1 MVSAGDTEISLY
13 IRPGPISIFH
23 LGEGVFL
30 GSQNSKCQDLP
41 KFQFSGGGEGYS
53 CQDLPKFQSG
63 VLWGGGGGNRQVKNR
78 VFLAIWSKN
87 SGSLACLCI
96 TDRLSHTRSM
106 YVETNETVSSG
117 NSKSSRRSSSVGG

>member
-41 KFQFSGGGEGYS
+41 KFQFSGGGDIPAKICLNFNRG
-53 CQDLPKFQSG
+53 G
-63 VLWGGGGGNRQVKNR
+63 GRGGGGNWPVKNR

-96 TDRLSHTRSM
+96 TDRLSHTM

-117 NSKSSRRSSSVGG
+117 NSKSSRRSSSVEG